1 MAVTN
6 LISHEKPRSG
16 WVDVTPELA
25 AAILSEG
32 SRNRNIRRK
41 DVIRYAADMKQG
53 LWATTG
59 EAIKFDQD
67 GSLLD
72 GQHRLS
78 AVVDAQITV
87 PMLFVYDI
95 PRASQDVM
103 DSGRKRSLADQLAMR
118 GHTNCNTLAAG
129 IKAARDLETY
139 GKPRANKN
147 DSVVMMLDWFDNN
160 QEIVNSISPVNKA
173 SQPPVKYP
181 SGLAIALH
189 FTMSKLGE
197 EEANRFWHVLGYGA
211 QDPGVGAIIVLR
223 EKMMVV
229 AAETKRGH
237 LIDTNHRAAYTI
249 AAWNAW
255 LTGRDIKIFRYR
267 PHLGDTFPVLIDP
280 EGI

>member
-1 MAVTN
+1 MTKTVNA
-6 LISHEKPRSG
+6 E
-16 WVDVTPELA
+16 WVDVTPDFA
-25 AAILSEG
+25 QSILDMG
-32 SRNRNIRRK
+32 SPNRNIRQL
-41 DVIRYAADMKQG
+41 DVARYAADMAAG
-53 LWATTG
+53 NWTNTG
-59 EAIKFDQD
+59 EAIKFDQQ
-67 GSLLD
+67 SMLLD

-78 AVVDAQITV
+78 AIVKAGITV
-87 PMLFVYDI
+87 PLLFVYDI
-95 PRASQDVM
+95 PRDSQDVM
-103 DSGRKRSLADQLAMR
+103 DSGRKRSLADQLTMR

-173 SQPPVKYP
+173 CQPPVKYP

-189 FTMSKLGE
+189 FTMSKLGRH
-197 EEANRFWHVLGYGA
+197 EADRFWHVLGFGGQA
-211 QDPGVGAIIVLR
+211 PGIDAIILLR